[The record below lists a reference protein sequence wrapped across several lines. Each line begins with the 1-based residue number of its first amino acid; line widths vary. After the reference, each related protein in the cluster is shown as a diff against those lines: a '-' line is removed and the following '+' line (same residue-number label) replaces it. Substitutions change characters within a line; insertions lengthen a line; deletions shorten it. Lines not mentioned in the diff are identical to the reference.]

1 MRWFPFSRKD
11 KPEPAAGSDGFYS
24 RAEAE
29 SSALRSRSRGRSK
42 DSSAKREPVDPVL
55 PEKKRARRRLVGAV
69 ALVLALVIGLPMIL
83 DSEPKPLGNDISI
96 QIPSK
101 NKIPPAPPAAAP
113 ASPVAPQ
120 AAPAKPAGLDAAEE
134 IVTPAA
140 KVAAPVADAVPAAK
154 NPSQDAHAPA
164 KEPPAALPRT
174 AEVALAK
181 SEPKTEARTERK
193 AESKVEPKDKTEAR
207 PNPPAPAA
215 RQDDTA
221 RAKAILEGKFEAPA
235 AKSAGKSG
243 KFVVQ
248 VAALASTDK
257 VTELRGKLSQAG
269 ISSYTQKVATA
280 SGERIR
286 VRVGP
291 FASKDEA
298 EKIRTRLGKLGL
310 NGTLVPA

>member
-1 MRWFPFSRKD
+1 MRWFPFSRKN

-29 SSALRSRSRGRSK
+29 SSALRSRGRSK

-101 NKIPPAPPAAAP
+101 NKVPPAPPAAAPTPAP

-140 KVAAPVADAVPAAK
+140 KVAAPVADAAPAAK
-154 NPSQDAHAPA
+154 SPSQDAHALA

-181 SEPKTEARTERK
+181 PAAKSELKAEPKSEPRDK
-193 AESKVEPKDKTEAR
+193 AEVRAPQ
-207 PNPPAPAA
+207 APAA
-215 RQDDTA
+215 RQDEAA

-235 AKSAGKSG
+235 AKSAVGKSG

-298 EKIRTRLGKLGL
+298 EKVRTRLGKLGL

>member
-11 KPEPAAGSDGFYS
+11 RPEAAANGDGFYS

-29 SSALRSRSRGRSK
+29 AGAPRRRGGRK
-42 DSSAKREPVDPVL
+42 DGSAKREPVDPVL

-96 QIPSK
+96 QIPAK

-113 ASPVAPQ
+113 DSPVAPP
-120 AAPAKPAGLDAAEE
+120 AAPAKPAGLDATEE

-140 KVAAPVADAVPAAK
+140 KLADAAVAPPAGK
-154 NPSQDAHAPA
+154 NPSPDAPA
-164 KEPPAALPRT
+164 PATAASPRT
-174 AEVALAK
+174 AEVALAQPAARPG
-181 SEPKTEARTERK
+181 PKTEAVAERK
-193 AESKVEPKDKTEAR
+193 AEPKPESKDKAEAR
-207 PNPPAPAA
+207 PNSPAPAA
-215 RQDDTA
+215 RQDDAA

-235 AKSAGKSG
+235 AKSAIGKSG

-257 VTELRGKLSQAG
+257 VTELRGKLSHAG
-269 ISSYTQKVATA
+269 IASYTQKVATA

-298 EKIRTRLGKLGL
+298 EKIRARLGKLGL